1 VLRFALVGVV
11 NSVFGFGVFAGLQ
24 LTIGRRVHYLLILL
38 ISHVVS
44 VLEAYV
50 LQRWLVFR
58 VSGRWWRDLA
68 RFWSVY
74 LVALAI
80 NLVAL
85 PLLVEIAHVSVL
97 PAQAI
102 VMLGVAMGTFVAHR
116 RFTFRRPRDPSDQPS
131 AGEID
136 RDTARK
142 ALWDTNMEQDRDET
156 RASPPAHSLRRSLV
170 SRSVADGEP
179 TSEEIPS

>member
-1 VLRFALVGVV
+1 
-11 NSVFGFGVFAGLQ
+11 
-24 LTIGRRVHYLLILL
+24 
-38 ISHVVS
+38 
-44 VLEAYV
+44 
-50 LQRWLVFR
+50 VFR

>member
-1 VLRFALVGVV
+1 MIERQGVLGVLNHQVLRFAMVGVV
-11 NSVFGFGVFAGLQ
+11 NSVFGFCVFAALQ
-24 LTIGRRVHYLLILL
+24 LTMGQHVHYLVILL
-38 ISHVVS
+38 FSHVVS
-44 VLEAYV
+44 VLEAYA

-85 PLLVEIAHVSVL
+85 PLLVEIARVSIL

-102 VMLGVAMGTFVAHR
+102 VMLGTAMGTFFAHR
-116 RFTFRRPRDPSDQPS
+116 RFTFRRPGDRLDQTVT
-131 AGEID
+131 GEIGC
-136 RDTARK
+136 RIG
-142 ALWDTNMEQDRDET
+142 LE
-156 RASPPAHSLRRSLV
+156 PPS
-170 SRSVADGEP
+170 
-179 TSEEIPS
+179 